1 MRTLHDDGRVVVDA
15 WQLLEGGPVEGSLP
29 EGDVLLSLAAWRA
42 LGDAGKGHN
51 GRIGIWLENTDE
63 PESLEP
69 DVLAAPLLAVRFPA
83 FNDGRGLSSA
93 VLLRTRRGYT
103 GELRAI
109 GDVQLD
115 QLNYMCRCG
124 FDSFALRDGD
134 DAEAMRERLVVMSE
148 YYQPSVREPRP
159 LFRRR

>member
-1 MRTLHDDGRVVVDA
+1 MRTLHDDGRVVDDT
-15 WQLLEGGPVEGSLP
+15 WQLLDGGAVEGSLP
-29 EGDVLLSLAAWRA
+29 DGDILLSLTAWRA

-63 PESLEP
+63 PEALEA

-93 VLLRTRRGYT
+93 VLLRTRCGYT

-115 QLNYMCRCG
+115 QLNYMRRCG
-124 FDSFALRDGD
+124 FDSFVLREGA
-134 DAEAMRERLVVMSE
+134 DADAMRTRLVVMSE